1 MISSKPPNILF
12 PNLVLWCIIMNRSV
26 RQKDC
31 FAIFKVK
38 FTLRAQMIKI
48 WQFLSYLL
56 NCWSFCYW
64 TWFDSTLSY
73 ARVFYGDIGLLCS
86 RSKSQQHF
94 KMSMNV
100 CPDNIFWIAEP
111 FTTKLGMVIHHYEQN
126 CLSKNWFAVFKVKVT
141 VMDNIIKIWLFNTLS
156 ELLILLQLNLLV
168 GTSLCCE
175 KIGLLCCHPGQG
187 QRRVS

>member
-38 FTLRAQMIKI
+38 FTARAQMIKI

-86 RSKSQQHF
+86 RSKSQQNF
-94 KMSMNV
+94 KICINV
-100 CPDNIFWIAEP
+100 CPDGIFWIAEP
-111 FTTKLGMVIHHYEQN
+111 FTTKLGMVMHHYEPD
-126 CLSKNWFAVFKVKVT
+126 CLSERSSLLSSRSRSQLRIIWSKYDFLIYYLNCWFFYK
-141 VMDNIIKIWLFNTLS
+141 
-156 ELLILLQLNLLV
+156 
-168 GTSLCCE
+168 
-175 KIGLLCCHPGQG
+175 
-187 QRRVS
+187 